1 VASNLSGA
9 SKPAIAIQ
17 MREKI
22 YNAATKANK
31 KTYTNLLLIHVK
43 QQIIKT
49 IRCKTRHFHSTC
61 PGKQLTK
68 KTAKVFFNK
77 M

>member
-1 VASNLSGA
+1 
-9 SKPAIAIQ
+9 
-17 MREKI
+17 MREKKI
-22 YNAATKANK
+22 MQQQKAIK

-49 IRCKTRHFHSTC
+49 IRWETRHCHSTC

-68 KTAKVFFNK
+68 KQQNYSFNK